1 MHLTFEEAAFGCEKT
16 VNLDTMESC
25 PECLGKGG
33 FDEES
38 CSKCHG
44 SGVVNSEQKTIFG
57 SFMSRTTCDRCG
69 GKGKTYQKECSKCR
83 GNGRIKVNK
92 DVVIKVP
99 AGVNTGNQL
108 RLAGKGEAGSNGG
121 GNGDLYIE
129 FTVKDHPLFQRE
141 DNDIYLELPITITD
155 AVLGGKKEVPTLDG
169 TVKLSIPAGSKTGD
183 KHRLK
188 GKGIEDVHS
197 YRKGDMFVVLKVIPP
212 KKLTRDQKRLFEE
225 LLNTPMDDA
234 EEFRSFN
241 KYMNQ

>member
-1 MHLTFEEAAFGCEKT
+1 
-16 VNLDTMESC
+16 
-25 PECLGKGG
+25 
-33 FDEES
+33 
-38 CSKCHG
+38 
-44 SGVVNSEQKTIFG
+44 
-57 SFMSRTTCDRCG
+57 MSRTTCDRCG